1 MIKLKIITVGSLK
14 EPYLRAACEEYVK
27 RLSGFC
33 RVELTE
39 LKESPVPDRPSEEQI
54 KSTLTAEGERILAA
68 IPPRSYSVALCV
80 EGKQKSSEELAS
92 TLELAANEQGSICF
106 IIGGSYGLDPRVK
119 AAVNERLSFSKM
131 TFPHQLMRV
140 ILLEQT
146 YRGFMINSGR
156 QYHK

>member
-1 MIKLKIITVGSLK
+1 MIKLKLIAVGGLK
-14 EPYLRAACEEYVK
+14 EGYLRAACEEYTK
-27 RLSGFC
+27 RLSAFC
-33 RVELTE
+33 KTELVE
-39 LKESPVPDRPSEEQI
+39 LKESPLPDRPSEEQI
-54 KSTLTAEGERILAA
+54 RSALASEGAHILAA

-80 EGKQKSSEELAS
+80 EGRQKSSEELAA
-92 TLELAANEQGSICF
+92 TLDAAAREQGSICF
-106 IIGGSYGLDPRVK
+106 IIGGSYGLAPEVK
-119 AAVNERLSFSKM
+119 SAVSERLSFSKM

>member
-1 MIKLKIITVGSLK
+1 MIKLKIIAVGGLK
-14 EPYLRAACEEYVK
+14 EGYLRAACEEYTK

-33 RVELTE
+33 KVETVE
-39 LKESPVPDRPSEEQI
+39 LKESLLPDRPNDEQI
-54 KSTLTAEGERILAA
+54 RTALSAEGSHILAV

-80 EGKQKSSEELAS
+80 EGRQKSSEELAAM
-92 TLELAANEQGSICF
+92 LETAAVEQGSICF
-106 IIGGSYGLDPRVK
+106 VIGGSYGLAPEVK
-119 AAVNERLSFSKM
+119 SACSERLSFSKM

>member
-1 MIKLKIITVGSLK
+1 MIKLKLIAVGGLK
-14 EPYLRAACEEYVK
+14 ESYLRAACEEYIK
-27 RLSGFC
+27 RLSAFC
-33 RVELTE
+33 KVEILE
-39 LKESPVPDRPSEEQI
+39 LKESPLPDRPSDEQI
-54 KSTLTAEGERILAA
+54 KAALTSEGGHILSA

-80 EGKQKSSEELAS
+80 EGKQKSSEELAA
-92 TLELAANEQGSICF
+92 TLESAAAGQGSICF
-106 IIGGSYGLDPRVK
+106 IIGGSYGLAPEVK
-119 AAVNERLSFSKM
+119 SAVNERLSFSKM